1 MALTAESCV
10 ACRADSPAVIEEEMN
25 QLLPQVPEWRLIE
38 EEGIRKMDRAFR
50 TRNFVQAL
58 ALTNA
63 VGELAEDE
71 GHHPRL
77 VTEWGRLR
85 VTWWTHKIRNLHRND
100 LIMCAKTNV
109 IYQELLNGGKIEL
122 PSPPKQT

>member
-1 MALTAESCV
+1 MALTAERCV
-10 ACRADSPAVIEEEMN
+10 ACRADSPAVTEEELN
-25 QLLPQVPEWRLIE
+25 QLLPQIPEWRLIE
-38 EEGIRKMDRAFR
+38 EDGIRKMDRPFR
-50 TRNFVQAL
+50 TRNFMQAL

-100 LIMCAKTNV
+100 LIMCAKTDA
-109 IYQELLNGGKIEL
+109 IYQELLSEGKVEL
-122 PSPPKQT
+122 SPSKQT